1 MTATNDKNNGAFPLW
16 QQAMADQLE
25 QAREL
30 AEIKTQLSHLNEGVT
45 HVREQLALL
54 FALSKDLAA
63 LAQRQDDHS
72 DSLRRIHH
80 RLDETDKAVLLVD
93 QFASRWVNRA
103 VGGWII
109 GGLLLAVV
117 QALVLDRVKAYETS
131 QTSAAGRLDALDG
144 RLARIEFTHQAER
157 NK

>member
-1 MTATNDKNNGAFPLW
+1 MTPPNNKTPGELQLW
-16 QQAMADQLE
+16 QQAMADQIE

-54 FALSKDLAA
+54 FGMSKDLAA

-72 DSLRRIHH
+72 DSLRRIHE
-80 RLDETDKAVLLVD
+80 RQDATDKAVLIVD

-109 GGLLLAVV
+109 GGVLLAVI
-117 QALVLDRVKAYETS
+117 QALILDRVKAYES
-131 QTSAAGRLDALDG
+131 AQTAIVTRLDAVDRRVSG
-144 RLARIEFTHQAER
+144 VEYSHTGER
-157 NK
+157 K